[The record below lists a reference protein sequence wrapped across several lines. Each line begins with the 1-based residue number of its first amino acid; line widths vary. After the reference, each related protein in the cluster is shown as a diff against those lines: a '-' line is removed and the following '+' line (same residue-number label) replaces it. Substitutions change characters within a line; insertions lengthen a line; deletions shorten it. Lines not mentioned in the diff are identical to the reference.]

1 MKTLGENIRELR
13 KRKGFSQLQLGDA
26 LGCSDK
32 TISSW
37 ETNRTEPDKKMY
49 LEMCRVLNCRL
60 EDFFEG
66 IPDYEKQKHGVR
78 VPVLGR
84 VQAGLPIEA
93 VQNIID
99 WEEIPEKL
107 ARTGEFFGLQIKGS
121 SMEPR
126 YLEGDVV
133 IVKKQPTIES
143 GQIGVVLVDGTDAAV
158 KKIMLHE
165 EGLTLLSTNP
175 AFPPIFYSSQ
185 EVVTKPVQ
193 VIGKVVELRGK
204 VHW

>member
-1 MKTLGENIRELR
+1 MKTLGDNIKRLRAESGLSQAELG
-13 KRKGFSQLQLGDA
+13 KLLGV
-26 LGCSDK
+26 SDK

-37 ETNRTEPDKKMY
+37 EVDRTEPPRVAYGK
-49 LEMCRVLNCRL
+49 MCRIFRCSL

-66 IPDYEKQKHGVR
+66 IPDYEKHRHGVR
-78 VPVLGR
+78 VPVLGK

-99 WEEIPEKL
+99 WEEIPEKM
-107 ARTGEFFGLQIKGS
+107 ARTGEFFGLQIRGS

-133 IVKKQPTIES
+133 IVKKQSTVES
-143 GQIGVVLVDGTDAAV
+143 GQIGVVLVDGTDATV
-158 KKIMLHE
+158 KKILIHN
-165 EGLTLLSTNP
+165 EGLSLISTNP

-185 EVVTKPVQ
+185 EVEEKPVQ
-193 VIGKVVELRGK
+193 IIGKVVELRGK
-204 VHW
+204 VHG